1 MWETVHPNLK
11 GCFFDKVK
19 SFFRIVTASVIFASR
34 QPPEESGESAVG
46 VRHIALALFTG
57 FWIAG
62 CGVGNVQSLHT
73 SHGIGFQSRVA
84 REREPARGKPLGPTH
99 IVSSSWYGPGYEG
112 RRTSS
117 GERFDPKAF
126 TAASNTIPLGS
137 KLRVTNP
144 KNGRSTQVKVN
155 DRGPAVKGRTLDL
168 SPAAAQKIGLT
179 KSGVARVEIT
189 PVD

>member
-1 MWETVHPNLK
+1 MRKTLDATCKPW
-11 GCFFDKVK
+11 FFDRTKG
-19 SFFRIVTASVIFASR
+19 FFRLVTASAIFTSHPAL
-34 QPPEESGESAVG
+34 EKSGASAVE
-46 VRHIALALFTG
+46 VRHIALALFAG
-57 FWIAG
+57 IWIG
-62 CGVGNVQSLHT
+62 CGAGSVQSVHT
-73 SHGIGFQSRVA
+73 SRGIGHQPQAA

-137 KLRVTNP
+137 KVKVTNP

-155 DRGPAVKGRTLDL
+155 DRGPSVKGRTLDL

>member
-1 MWETVHPNLK
+1 MWKTRDANWKGWFFGRTKGFLRLVSASAIFTSHPALE
-11 GCFFDKVK
+11 K
-19 SFFRIVTASVIFASR
+19 SGASDVEI
-34 QPPEESGESAVG
+34 
-46 VRHIALALFTG
+46 RHIALALFAG
-57 FWIAG
+57 IWMAG
-62 CGVGNVQSLHT
+62 CGAGSVQPLHT
-73 SHGIGFQSRVA
+73 SRGIGHQSRLA

-137 KLRVTNP
+137 KVKVTNP

-155 DRGPAVKGRTLDL
+155 DRGPSVKGRTLDL